1 MVKQNQKN
9 ITKITKEIGKTKR
22 EIVTQ
27 IFLKK
32 KNTKIGNMDEKKY
45 KKKNCLK
52 KIKKTKRI

>member
-32 KNTKIGNMDEKKY
+32 KNTKIGNMDEKKC
-45 KKKNCLK
+45 KKK
-52 KIKKTKRI
+52 IV